1 MYINRKDALE
11 ILGKLSREP
20 YYQHDGEDYYVGLAD
35 ASGEIYAMPGV
46 EINDVMDYKAMWG
59 ELKTKIESD
68 LKYYEDGTMCS
79 MIESVHGTQNC
90 EAMLKEMKALEEK
103 YGN

>member
-11 ILGKLSREP
+11 LLGKLSREP

-46 EINDVMDYKAMWG
+46 GTDDIFSEI
-59 ELKTKIESD
+59 
-68 LKYYEDGTMCS
+68 
-79 MIESVHGTQNC
+79 
-90 EAMLKEMKALEEK
+90 LKEIVRRIETEVWDTLSDGGDDWFTSAKVYDAMEIIKEYINA
-103 YGN
+103 

>member
-35 ASGEIYAMPGV
+35 ASGEIYAMPAV
-46 EINDVMDYKAMWG
+46 EIDDIVS
-59 ELKTKIESD
+59 ET
-68 LKYYEDGTMCS
+68 
-79 MIESVHGTQNC
+79 
-90 EAMLKEMKALEEK
+90 LKEIVKRIETEVWDTLSDSGDDWFASSKVYDAMEIIKK
-103 YGN
+103 YISN